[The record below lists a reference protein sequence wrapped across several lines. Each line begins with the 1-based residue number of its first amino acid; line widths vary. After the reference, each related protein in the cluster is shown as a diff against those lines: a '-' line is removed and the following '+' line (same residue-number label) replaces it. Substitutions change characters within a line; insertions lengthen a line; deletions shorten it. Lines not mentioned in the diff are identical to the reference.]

1 MSARVLNPAMMTE
14 MSRNIGGGRTVPSR
28 AALARV
34 RRDLFGPVD
43 HAAARALAERELR
56 AQSLLDNERWG
67 FDFHL
72 EIPKSN
78 SRYEWEIVTAND
90 VVPEPYALRGM
101 PYLRKHAPSTPRKKR
116 DENVQQQQRSLII
129 ASTGATS
136 TTTSTT
142 TITTT
147 SIPPQRTL
155 NGTTNV
161 KVAAL
166 AATTAGATAA
176 TAVVVVAD
184 ISTTTTTTATTT
196 MIATLP
202 TTATT
207 DPSSPTS
214 LPAIVANGK
223 SKKTTTIVTTPQRT
237 EDKLVSVVLPTDELL
252 DENTDSERTPPQR
265 ERSRIPEIGEIT
277 PNETSSYDNNSY
289 ESPRKKKKYSIE
301 SNNTNNTNNTTPVL
315 PANTRKQS
323 TITHF
328 MKSRKRSL
336 NGSTKGVIEPPEKVA
351 RNAGQIR
358 S

>member
-14 MSRNIGGGRTVPSR
+14 MSRNLGGGRTVPSR

-116 DENVQQQQRSLII
+116 DENVQQQQSLII
-129 ASTGATS
+129 TS
-136 TTTSTT
+136 TNTTNTT
-142 TITTT
+142 TLSSSSSSSSSSST
-147 SIPPQRTL
+147 PPQRTL
-155 NGTTNV
+155 NGTTNNV
-161 KVAAL
+161 KKVTAVAAT
-166 AATTAGATAA
+166 ATPAA
-176 TAVVVVAD
+176 TAVVVVAA
-184 ISTTTTTTATTT
+184 SSMMTATTT
-196 MIATLP
+196 IPPSFSSTLP
-202 TTATT
+202 
-207 DPSSPTS
+207 P
-214 LPAIVANGK
+214 IVANGK
-223 SKKTTTIVTTPQRT
+223 SKKTTTTTITTATNTTPQRA
-237 EDKLVSVVLPTDELL
+237 EDKLVSVVVPTDDELL
-252 DENTDSERTPPQR
+252 DENTESERTPPQR
-265 ERSRIPEIGEIT
+265 ERSRVPEIGEIT
-277 PNETSSYDNNSY
+277 PNETTTSSSFDNNSF
-289 ESPRKKKKYSIE
+289 ESPRKNKYSIE
-301 SNNTNNTNNTTPVL
+301 STNATSNNTTPVL
-315 PANTRKQS
+315 PTHTRKQS

-336 NGSTKGVIEPPEKVA
+336 NGSTKSVIEPPEKVA

>member
-14 MSRNIGGGRTVPSR
+14 MSRNLGGGRTVPSR

-116 DENVQQQQRSLII
+116 DENVQQQQQQQSLII
-129 ASTGATS
+129 TS
-136 TTTSTT
+136 TTT
-142 TITTT
+142 TT
-147 SIPPQRTL
+147 STPPQRTL

-161 KVAAL
+161 KKATA
-166 AATTAGATAA
+166 AATT
-176 TAVVVVAD
+176 VVVVAAS
-184 ISTTTTTTATTT
+184 STTSTSTTTATATT
-196 MIATLP
+196 IAFP
-202 TTATT
+202 TTT
-207 DPSSPTS
+207 SSPPPPS
-214 LPAIVANGK
+214 IVANGK
-223 SKKTTTIVTTPQRT
+223 SKKTTTTPQRT
-237 EDKLVSVVLPTDELL
+237 EDKLVSVVVPTDELL
-252 DENTDSERTPPQR
+252 DENTESERTPPQR
-265 ERSRIPEIGEIT
+265 ERSRVPEIGEIT
-277 PNETSSYDNNSY
+277 PNETSSFDNNSF
-289 ESPRKKKKYSIE
+289 ESARKKKYSIE
-301 SNNTNNTNNTTPVL
+301 STNTTPVL
-315 PANTRKQS
+315 PTNTRKQS

-336 NGSTKGVIEPPEKVA
+336 NGSTKSVIEPPEKVA

>member
-14 MSRNIGGGRTVPSR
+14 MSRNLGGGRTVPSR

-116 DENVQQQQRSLII
+116 DENVQQQQQQSLII
-129 ASTGATS
+129 TS
-136 TTTSTT
+136 TTT
-142 TITTT
+142 TT
-147 SIPPQRTL
+147 STPPQRTL

-161 KVAAL
+161 KK
-166 AATTAGATAA
+166 ATAAA
-176 TAVVVVAD
+176 TAVVVVAAS
-184 ISTTTTTTATTT
+184 STTSTSTTTATATT
-196 MIATLP
+196 IAFP
-202 TTATT
+202 TTT
-207 DPSSPTS
+207 SSP
-214 LPAIVANGK
+214 PPPPIVANGK
-223 SKKTTTIVTTPQRT
+223 SKKTITTPQRT
-237 EDKLVSVVLPTDELL
+237 EDKLVSVVVPTDELL
-252 DENTDSERTPPQR
+252 DENTESERTPPQR
-265 ERSRIPEIGEIT
+265 ERSRVPEIGEIT
-277 PNETSSYDNNSY
+277 PNETSSFDNSF
-289 ESPRKKKKYSIE
+289 ESARKKKYSIE
-301 SNNTNNTNNTTPVL
+301 STNTNTTPVL
-315 PANTRKQS
+315 PTNTRKQS

-336 NGSTKGVIEPPEKVA
+336 NGSTKSVIEPPEKVA